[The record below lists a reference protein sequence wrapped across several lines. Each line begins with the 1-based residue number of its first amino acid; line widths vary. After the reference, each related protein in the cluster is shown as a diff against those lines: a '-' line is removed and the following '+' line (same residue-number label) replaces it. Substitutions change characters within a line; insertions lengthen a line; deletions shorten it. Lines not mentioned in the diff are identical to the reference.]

1 MRVSSSHISSHVSP
15 PSSPP
20 SPFIPFSLFS
30 FSPPPL
36 LYSLLDVK
44 AFQFPQMEPLEDDD
58 LQPLGSEH
66 ELDSTGSGVSSI
78 LGTEDAR
85 STTSSGG
92 DISVTSSSSG
102 EYLAAVV
109 AEAVVPRME
118 NPTPASYSGGS
129 GGETTVTVAAR
140 EKCVGR
146 NNKGVTWGFTSVIGR
161 RREMEDAVAVVP
173 GFMSRTCDHIGGCT
187 APASRTSREI
197 SPVHFFGVYD
207 GHGGSQVVR
216 YLVQFNASYFWKK
229 KLASYNLI
237 KKLRLLLT
245 RHDTFHNE
253 SGPIKYRNIV
263 SEEFMARFFFQDTCH
278 YSRRTHEAWSF
289 CDGWGW
295 WVSSQKHRHPPS
307 AD

>member
-1 MRVSSSHISSHVSP
+1 MM
-15 PSSPP
+15 
-20 SPFIPFSLFS
+20 SL
-30 FSPPPL
+30 
-36 LYSLLDVK
+36 
-44 AFQFPQMEPLEDDD
+44 EPLEDDD

-129 GGETTVTVAAR
+129 GGETTVTVATR

-207 GHGGSQVVR
+207 GHGGSQVA
-216 YLVQFNASYFWKK
+216 FTA
-229 KLASYNLI
+229 
-237 KKLRLLLT
+237 
-245 RHDTFHNE
+245 
-253 SGPIKYRNIV
+253 
-263 SEEFMARFFFQDTCH
+263 
-278 YSRRTHEAWSF
+278 
-289 CDGWGW
+289 
-295 WVSSQKHRHPPS
+295 
-307 AD
+307 

>member
-1 MRVSSSHISSHVSP
+1 MGVRKKGNGQLTGDSTSTATPAWHRQIREGHVATQRKATEYDYNQLASLRMRVSSSHISSHVSP

-161 RREMEDAVAVVP
+161 RREMEDAVAVVR
-173 GFMSRTCDHIGGCT
+173 GSCLARAI
-187 APASRTSREI
+187 TSA
-197 SPVHFFGVYD
+197 
-207 GHGGSQVVR
+207 VVR
-216 YLVQFNASYFWKK
+216 HQ
-229 KLASYNLI
+229 
-237 KKLRLLLT
+237 LREPPE
-245 RHDTFHNE
+245 R
-253 SGPIKYRNIV
+253 S
-263 SEEFMARFFFQDTCH
+263 
-278 YSRRTHEAWSF
+278 
-289 CDGWGW
+289 
-295 WVSSQKHRHPPS
+295 PPS
-307 AD
+307 ISSASTTAMVALR